1 MVVPAEGD
9 GFGRTIVESMRA
21 GVIVLALDSGGHAE
35 IIQNGTDG
43 VLINTLNAEDFMD
56 GLLKYAVTRIYTNLC
71 L

>member
-1 MVVPAEGD
+1 MSRSD
-9 GFGRTIVESMRA
+9 
-21 GVIVLALDSGGHAE
+21 VLALDFGGHAE

-56 GLLKYAVTRIYTNLC
+56 GLLKICGDRIYTNLC